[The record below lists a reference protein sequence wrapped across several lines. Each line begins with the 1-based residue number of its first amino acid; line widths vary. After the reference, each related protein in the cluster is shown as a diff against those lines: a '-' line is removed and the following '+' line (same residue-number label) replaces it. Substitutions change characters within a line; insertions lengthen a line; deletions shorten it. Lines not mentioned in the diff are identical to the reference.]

1 MSNNRLIIKNI
12 QLFLTSEKKAKR
24 VDFSE
29 GINIVTSNQENGN
42 KVGKSLILKSIY
54 HALGADSYFDKSLF
68 SEKMVFIVQ
77 FVVND
82 IEYSMLRSGKLFKLF
97 DSKNSLIL
105 ATDSASKLAQYLY
118 EIYNFY
124 VYLPSRD
131 ESKLV
136 IAPPAYAYILNYI
149 DQDHMNGST
158 FASFDRLTQFNN
170 YKESL
175 LYCHFGL
182 FNESYFDLVIK
193 KNKLSEQLKTKNNEL
208 EIIRGM
214 LDKIQ
219 NDIPKA
225 VPEDIESLRIDLNRR
240 ESEYSEVYAELKR
253 IKDKLIRLRNS
264 QTEISAYLEEIKS
277 QKKSENK
284 DLEKIITEHNCPLC
298 RQEIHD
304 DLEIRVIKNINIED
318 LSQTSLELQQLFV
331 KREKDISK
339 EEKNYSQYLQKL
351 NEYKKIL
358 RGSRKNQEEIIRVQG
373 YSDLKTKL
381 EQEWSEEHNIVM
393 SLKDKIKLVDDKL
406 GVYTKKKAKLNS
418 SYFNSMKQDK
428 LKFGLEEVTDKSIQ
442 NVKNVV
448 RASGSNNPVVTI
460 VWYFNLLKL
469 KNKFNPEAIKFPI
482 ILDSPNHGELDDQK
496 KAKLFDYLFTN
507 ISDNSQC
514 IISTLGF
521 DSTNYEKND
530 LDLNIIQLNNAPY
543 NLLTSE
549 DYEENVNFLEILIE
563 KDNS

>member
-496 KAKLFDYLFTN
+496 KAKLFDY
-507 ISDNSQC
+507 
-514 IISTLGF
+514 
-521 DSTNYEKND
+521 
-530 LDLNIIQLNNAPY
+530 
-543 NLLTSE
+543 
-549 DYEENVNFLEILIE
+549 
-563 KDNS
+563 